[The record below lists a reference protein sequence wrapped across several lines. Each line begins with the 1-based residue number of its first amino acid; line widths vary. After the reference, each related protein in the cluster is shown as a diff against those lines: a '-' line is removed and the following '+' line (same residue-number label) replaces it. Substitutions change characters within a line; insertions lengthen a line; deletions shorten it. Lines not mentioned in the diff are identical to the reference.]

1 MPSRIPRS
9 SLLIWGS
16 DLDSAFRAV
25 DIVGGYGK
33 AVVVQ
38 GVTMELRP
46 RELVALVGPNGS
58 GKSTFIKAVWG
69 LAHLFEGHVFL
80 DGKEITSLRPEEKSR
95 LGIQFV
101 PQVDNTFPDLR
112 VRENLE
118 MGAYLERDR
127 TEIRRT
133 MQGVFETF
141 PILEERKEQ
150 LAATLSGGER
160 QMLAIG
166 RALMV
171 KPTVL
176 FLDEPTA
183 ALAPMMVAELFRR
196 ILRIRETG
204 VSILLVE
211 QHARKA
217 LEIADRGHVLVAGRS
232 VLEGTADEILV
243 NEDLKRVFLGQR

>member
-1 MPSRIPRS
+1 MDPA
-9 SLLIWGS
+9 L
-16 DLDSAFRAV
+16 RAV

-38 GVTMELRP
+38 GVTLDLGA
-46 RELVALVGPNGS
+46 REIVALVGPNGS
-58 GKSTFIKAVWG
+58 GKSTVLKSVLG
-69 LAHLFEGHVFL
+69 LAHLFDGHVYL
-80 DGKEITSLRPEEKSR
+80 NGREITPLSPEEKSA
-95 LGIQFV
+95 LGIQYV

-118 MGAYLERDR
+118 MGAYLQRDR
-127 TEIRRT
+127 GEIRRA
-133 MQGVFETF
+133 MRGVLDTF
-141 PILEERKEQ
+141 PILEERREQ
-150 LAATLSGGER
+150 FARTLSGGER

-166 RALMV
+166 RALMAR
-171 KPTVL
+171 PTVL

-183 ALAPMMVAELFRR
+183 ALAPKMVAELFRR
-196 ILRIRETG
+196 ILQIRDGG

-217 LEIADRGHVLVAGRS
+217 LEIADRGYVIVAGKA
-232 VLEGTADEILV
+232 VMEGTGAAILA

>member
-1 MPSRIPRS
+1 MEPV
-9 SLLIWGS
+9 
-16 DLDSAFRAV
+16 FRAEG
-25 DIVGGYGK
+25 IVGGYGK

-38 GVTMELRP
+38 GVTIDLRP

-58 GKSTFIKAVWG
+58 GKSTFIKTVCG
-69 LAHLFEGHVFL
+69 LATLFEGHLFL
-80 DGKEITSLRPEEKSR
+80 GGTDITALPPEAKAN
-95 LGIQFV
+95 LGIQYV
-101 PQVDNTFPDLR
+101 PQVDNTFPDLK

-118 MGAYLERDR
+118 MGAYLKRDKA
-127 TEIRRT
+127 EIQRAIR
-133 MQGVFETF
+133 GVFDTF

-166 RALMV
+166 RALMAGP
-171 KPTVL
+171 KIM

-183 ALAPMMVAELFRR
+183 ALAPRMVAELFRR
-196 ILRIRETG
+196 ILQIRDGG

-217 LEIADRGHVLVAGRS
+217 LEMADRGYVLVSGRT
-232 VLEGTADEILV
+232 VMEGPGAAILA
-243 NEDLKRVFLGQR
+243 NEDLRRVFLGQRG

>member
-1 MPSRIPRS
+1 MEP
-9 SLLIWGS
+9 G
-16 DLDSAFRAV
+16 FRAE

-38 GVTMELRP
+38 GVSMDLRP

-58 GKSTFIKAVWG
+58 GKSTFVKSVWG
-69 LAHLFEGHVFL
+69 LAHLFEGRVFL
-80 DGKEITSLRPEEKSR
+80 DGREITNLSPEEKSS

-101 PQVDNTFPDLR
+101 PQIDNTFPDLR

-118 MGAYLERDR
+118 MGAYLERDKVA
-127 TEIRRT
+127 IRRA
-133 MQGVFETF
+133 MEDVFEIF
-141 PILEERKEQ
+141 PILDERKEQ
-150 LAATLSGGER
+150 LAVTLSGGER

-166 RALMV
+166 RALMA
-171 KPTVL
+171 KPSIL

-183 ALAPMMVAELFRR
+183 ALAPRMVAELFRR
-196 ILRIRETG
+196 VLQIRDGG

-217 LEIADRGHVLVAGRS
+217 LEIAERGYVLVAGKT
-232 VLEGTADEILV
+232 VMEGTGAEILAS
-243 NEDLKRVFLGQR
+243 EELKRVFLGQR

>member
-1 MPSRIPRS
+1 MHA
-9 SLLIWGS
+9 
-16 DLDSAFRAV
+16 AFRAL

-38 GVTMELRP
+38 GVSMDLHV

-58 GKSTFIKAVWG
+58 GKSTFIKSVWG

-80 DGKEITSLRPEEKSR
+80 DGREVTLLGPEEKSIR
-95 LGIQFV
+95 GIQFV
-101 PQVDNTFPDLR
+101 PQTDNTFPDLR

-118 MGAYLERDR
+118 MGAYLERDKG
-127 TEIRRT
+127 EIRRT

-150 LAATLSGGER
+150 FAATLSGGER

-166 RALMV
+166 RALMA

-183 ALAPMMVAELFRR
+183 ALAPKMVVELFHR
-196 ILRIRETG
+196 ILQIRDGG

-217 LEIADRGHVLVAGRS
+217 LEIADRGYVLVAGKT
-232 VLEGTADEILV
+232 VMEGTGAEILAS
-243 NEDLKRVFLGQR
+243 EDLKRVFLGQR